1 MPIVFVHGVAN
12 RRGSGY
18 ERAFSSIERFLKNYV
33 APSISDDPDGVM
45 VIDAYWGD
53 LGAKF
58 AWGRTS
64 RPRTPLLGMGPE
76 DAPDEIRVQT
86 YAQLYDQL
94 RPIPVAE
101 GSSRETGGLIAAG
114 VAEGKPPLSSLP
126 PDQLSDLAA
135 AIIYSLADDTEDD
148 VEAALIAADELAH
161 NNQFRDELAE
171 LEPPE
176 QYDRFASA
184 VERRAEEELG
194 LVGQGIGWLGGL
206 KDRIGEVFDRGRKA
220 PGWAASRV
228 LLEARRPLHD
238 MASVFLGDIFEY
250 LEERGDAGMP
260 GAIEERV
267 VSKLREA
274 HEISQQRAGEPIIV
288 LSHSM
293 GGQIVYDIVTEFLPN
308 ATNGDENLFI
318 DFWCAAA
325 SQVGFFEELKLF
337 HNSSDQFSEANAN
350 LVPFPGSNLGFWW
363 NVWDSSDI
371 LSFTAEGIFDGVD
384 DEEYVS
390 GTSIISAHSGY
401 FRRPSF
407 YRALAEKI
415 RDASDGG

>member
-33 APSISDDPDGVM
+33 ASSISDDPDGVT

-58 AWGRTS
+58 AWGRAS

-76 DAPDEIRVQT
+76 DAPDEVRMQT

-94 RPIPVAE
+94 APIPVAE
-101 GSSRETGGLIAAG
+101 ESSLDTGGLIAAG
-114 VAEGKPPLSSLP
+114 VGERQPPLSALP
-126 PDQLSDLAA
+126 PDRLSDLAA
-135 AIIYSLADDTEDD
+135 AIISTLAEDTEAD
-148 VEAALIAADELAH
+148 VDRALIAADELAH
-161 NNQFRDELAE
+161 DEQFRNELAA
-171 LEPPE
+171 LESPA
-176 QYDRFASA
+176 QYERFASA
-184 VERRAEEELG
+184 VERSVEEELG

-206 KDRIGEVFDRGRKA
+206 KDRIGEVLDRGRKA

-238 MASVFLGDIFEY
+238 TASVFLGDIFEY
-250 LEERGDAGMP
+250 LEERGYAGTP
-260 GAIEERV
+260 GSIEERV

-308 ATNGDENLFI
+308 ATNGDENIFI

-337 HNSSDQFSEANAN
+337 HNSSDQFSEDNAN
-350 LVPFPGSNLGFWW
+350 LVPYPDSNLGSWW

-371 LSFTAEGIFDGVD
+371 LSFTAEGIFEGVD
-384 DEEYVS
+384 DEEYSS

-401 FRRPSF
+401 FTRPSF
-407 YRALAEKI
+407 FRRLADKI
-415 RDASDGG
+415 RDSRDGG